1 MVTWAVSGDN
11 PVCEHSIREPMEHM
25 KTYTDLD
32 IFHAVVDAGTFT
44 GAARQLGITHSAIS
58 KRIAHLEQR
67 LGAQLLIRST
77 RRMRLSEAGQ
87 LYASETRELQE
98 RLRNVEQEIAEGSGA
113 LKGRIRLSCSNALGK
128 LQVMPL
134 LMRFMERYPEVI
146 VDLTLTDAV
155 VDLVHEGMDLAI
167 RSTAKPEPGLIARRL
182 ATNQR
187 VICASPEYLAR
198 HGTPRSVPDLAEHV
212 SLILNLPGGFNAWG
226 LTSLPE
232 MRCGFLSNS
241 LETLHATCLGGRGV
255 ACLPYYLIADDLASG
270 RLIPLLGDIR
280 GDGADT
286 SIFLV
291 RPEASLLPRRVRMLM
306 DALIAGFDAEEA
318 QRT

>member
-1 MVTWAVSGDN
+1 MTCLADGDN
-11 PVCEHSIREPMEHM
+11 PLCAHSIREQMEHM
-25 KTYTDLD
+25 KTHTDLD

-58 KRIAHLEQR
+58 KRIAQLEQR

-77 RRMRLSEAGQ
+77 RQMRLSEAGQ
-87 LYASETRELQE
+87 LYALETRELQE

-134 LMRFMERYPEVI
+134 LLRFMERYPEVI
-146 VDLTLTDAV
+146 VDLTLSDAV

-167 RSTAKPEPGLIARRL
+167 RSTAQPELGLIARRL
-182 ATNQR
+182 ATNHR
-187 VICASPEYLAR
+187 VICASPDYLAS

-226 LTSLPE
+226 LKSLPD

-241 LETLHATCLGGRGV
+241 LETLHAACLGSRGI
-255 ACLPYYLIADDLASG
+255 ACLPHYLIADDLASG
-270 RLIPLLGDIR
+270 RLIPLLEDIR

-286 SIFLV
+286 SIYIV
-291 RPEASLLPRRVRMLM
+291 RPETSILPRRVRVLM
-306 DALIAGFDAEEA
+306 DALIEGFE
-318 QRT
+318 TG

>member
-1 MVTWAVSGDN
+1 MMACAVSGDN
-11 PVCEHSIREPMEHM
+11 PLSVYSIREQMEHM
-25 KTYTDLD
+25 KTHTDLD

-58 KRIAHLEQR
+58 KRIAQLEKR

-77 RRMRLSEAGQ
+77 RQMRLSEAGQ
-87 LYASETRELQE
+87 LYALETRELQE

-128 LQVMPL
+128 RQVMPL
-134 LMRFMERYPEVI
+134 LLRFMERYPEVI
-146 VDLTLTDAV
+146 VDLTLSDAV

-167 RSTAKPEPGLIARRL
+167 RSTAQPEPGLIARRL
-182 ATNQR
+182 ATNHR
-187 VICASPEYLAR
+187 VICASPDYLAS
-198 HGTPRSVPDLAEHV
+198 HGTPRSVPELVEHV

-226 LTSLPE
+226 LKSLPD

-241 LETLHATCLGGRGV
+241 LETLHAACLGSRGI
-255 ACLPYYLIADDLASG
+255 ACLPHYLIADDLASG
-270 RLIPLLGDIR
+270 RLIPLLEDVR

-286 SIFLV
+286 SLYIV
-291 RPEASLLPRRVRMLM
+291 RPETSILSRRVRVLM
-306 DALIAGFDAEEA
+306 DALIEGFE
-318 QRT
+318 TG